1 MRARV
6 FRRLDILLAGGSL
19 LRFGE
24 TCRPVTAHLPA
35 DKQSQSLK
43 LSWTELPFLTDLPS
57 S

>member
-1 MRARV
+1 VRARV